1 MKGVGIESTVPGGKT
16 ELLDGTSM
24 ASPHVAGI
32 AAYFLGN
39 GQGIDGLC
47 GYIAENGINV
57 IT

>member
-1 MKGVGIESTVPGGKT
+1 
-16 ELLDGTSM
+16 M